1 MTWRKYF
8 ILVSVQTSDHEQ
20 LDLNLKK
27 LQTKFCCV
35 DTVWGFVF
43 VVAVNWAA
51 IYKYHTCI
59 ATSIEISVK
68 IKKNFKILVKIYT

>member
-1 MTWRKYF
+1 MFINLGQSLFDDQSLKSVYMDTYQNISMTWRKYF

-43 VVAVNWAA
+43 VVAVN
-51 IYKYHTCI
+51 
-59 ATSIEISVK
+59 
-68 IKKNFKILVKIYT
+68 